1 MHIKAVFD
9 ASRGWGGS
17 GWEKFVPP
25 GGQMTYRGDWKVG
38 GNYDI
43 FTDIPEST

>member
-25 GGQMTYRGDWKVG
+25 GGQMTYPSGLEGRRKL
-38 GNYDI
+38 
-43 FTDIPEST
+43 